1 MELCI
6 IGLGYVG
13 LPLAIAC
20 AEKNDGVVY
29 GLDIDQDKVNKLE
42 AGISYFKD
50 IKDSTIKSIV
60 ENGKLKATTDVS
72 IIALVKAI
80 IICVPTPLG
89 KHNEPDTSYISK
101 TIEMIIPFIQ
111 KGTLVVLESTT
122 YPGCTEELVQRKIE
136 ENLEYICGEDFY
148 VGYSP
153 EREDPG
159 NSKSN
164 VKLVPKVISG
174 ATDNCLKKVKELYSS
189 IGCKTVE
196 VQSLRTAEA
205 VKLTENIF
213 RCVNIALVNELKVV
227 FEKMNIDIFEV
238 VDAAKTKPYGYM
250 PFYPGPGL
258 GGHCIPI
265 DPFYLNWKAKE
276 YSINTKFIELAGEVN
291 NSMTGWVTSILV
303 DELNKR
309 KKSLNGSKILIMG
322 IAYKPN
328 IDDDRESPAY
338 PIMENLIEQGAKVSY
353 HDPLIEKIPDT
364 RKYSKL
370 KGEMSKKFDN
380 SYDAYLIITNHQVF
394 ENYMFD
400 NIDGAIIDTRG
411 MLRGKAINARLA

>member
-1 MELCI
+1 MDLCI

-20 AEKNDGVVY
+20 TEKNDGVVY
-29 GLDIDQDKVNKLE
+29 GLDIDKNKITQLE

-50 IKDSTIKSIV
+50 IEDATIKSIV
-60 ENGKLKATTDVS
+60 GSSRFKPTLEPS
-72 IIALVKAI
+72 IISKVKAI

-101 TIEMIIPFIQ
+101 TVEMIIPFIQ
-111 KGTLVVLESTT
+111 KGTVVVLESTT
-122 YPGCTEELVQRKIE
+122 YPGCTEELVQKEIE
-136 ENLEYICGEDFY
+136 NNLGYICGEDFY

-159 NSKSN
+159 NKDSN
-164 VKLVPKVISG
+164 VKLVPKIVSG
-174 ATDNCLKKVKELYSS
+174 ATEECLKKVKELYRN
-189 IGCKTVE
+189 IGCNTVA
-196 VQSLRTAEA
+196 VKGLRTAEA

-213 RCVNIALVNELKVV
+213 RCVNIALVNELKMV
-227 FEKMNIDIFEV
+227 FEKMEIDIFEV
-238 VDAAKTKPYGYM
+238 IDAAKTKPYGYM

-276 YSINTKFIELAGEVN
+276 YSINTKFVELAGEIN
-291 NSMTGWVTSILV
+291 NSMTDWVASILI
-303 DELNKR
+303 DELNKL
-309 KKSLNGSKILIMG
+309 KKSVKGSNILVMG

-338 PIMENLIEQGAKVSY
+338 PIIEKLIKLGAGVSY
-353 HDPLIEKIPDT
+353 HDPLIGKIPET
-364 RKYSKL
+364 RKHQNLRGIESK
-370 KGEMSKKFDN
+370 EFDN
-380 SYDAYLIITNHQVF
+380 TYDAYLIITNHELF
-394 ENYMFD
+394 ENYNF
-400 NIDGAIIDTRG
+400 NEIDGAIIDTRG
-411 MLRGKAINARLA
+411 MLRGKNVGARMA